1 MNIRTKT
8 RCKLC
13 KRLYWRKHD
22 CKKRVSLTLEMV
34 YERMLKRMYGVAI
47 QQEQDRLL
55 KGAMDKCLSEV
66 KTMEKK
72 K

>member
-1 MNIRTKT
+1 
-8 RCKLC
+8 
-13 KRLYWRKHD
+13 
-22 CKKRVSLTLEMV
+22 VSLTLEMV